1 MALQDKLDAIGA
13 SFAGR
18 APPHIIASMKRATA
32 DLVATGQASRALQ
45 VGDRAPDFTL
55 PGPDGNDVSSRD
67 LLARGPLVITFYR
80 GVWCPYCNAE
90 LQALQDALPEITALR
105 GSLVAISPE
114 SAANSRKAIRQN
126 ELSFPILTDKG
137 NEVAA
142 AVGLRFRLPDEL
154 IAIYKGF
161 GNDLAVVNGEPS
173 WTLPMPGR
181 FVVAPDGVIAYAE
194 VNPDYT
200 RRPDPADMMDA
211 LRKAAEHVAGQ
222 QAA

>member
-13 SFAGR
+13 SFANR
-18 APPHIIASMKRATA
+18 APPHIIAAMKQATA
-32 DLVATGQASRALQ
+32 DLVATGQAGRALK

-55 PGPDGNDVSSRD
+55 LGPDGKDVSSRD

-90 LQALQDALPEITALR
+90 LQALQEALPDIAAVR

-114 SAANSRKAIRQN
+114 NAANSRKSTRQN

-142 AVGLRFRLPDEL
+142 AFGLRFRLPDEL

-181 FVVAPDGVIAYAE
+181 FVVAPDGMIAFAE

-200 RRPDPADMMDA
+200 RRPDPADMMPA
-211 LRKAAEHVAGQ
+211 LRRAAGQ
-222 QAA
+222 ASQHAA

>member
-1 MALQDKLDAIGA
+1 M
-13 SFAGR
+13 
-18 APPHIIASMKRATA
+18 
-32 DLVATGQASRALQ
+32 
-45 VGDRAPDFTL
+45 
-55 PGPDGNDVSSRD
+55 
-67 LLARGPLVITFYR
+67 VITFYR

-90 LQALQDALPEITALR
+90 LQALQDALPDLTALR

-114 SAANSRKAIRQN
+114 NAANSRKATRQN

-142 AVGLRFRLPDEL
+142 AFGLRFRLPDEL
-154 IAIYKGF
+154 ITIYKGF
-161 GNDLAVVNGEPS
+161 GNDLAAVNGEPS

-211 LRKAAEHVAGQ
+211 LRQTANQVAGQ